1 MESLHE
7 ERVDVFISFKN
18 TDFSGNKTR
27 DAEIAR
33 QLYEELTTRKV
44 ATFYSSTTLLSL
56 GQAVYKKSIDEAL
69 ESTKVLVVVSTD
81 IKFLE
86 SEWVKYEW
94 ESFHQDI
101 LSGMKKNAQIVPYFA
116 SFTREQTP
124 RSLRDLQTFNI
135 DNNSISEVADFVV
148 NSLSN
153 IALHNFPHGVKNES
167 DEGLSL
173 KSNLSHKKVRA
184 SLYASDAGKEYDR
197 LKVQAKN
204 THWCDM
210 TVLNKVI
217 SKIDRNPIWV
227 LDIGCAYNYVG
238 NMRFSNMPNVRVLGV
253 DISEKCLEFA
263 EKTSDKQKFTF
274 AKIDLEDPFMEEQL
288 REVMASLNIEKFDI
302 MFGAL
307 LLLHLKKPVTVL
319 KKLRKFLADD
329 GYMVV
334 RGSDDGSVIALNDDG
349 LVRKI
354 IDKCN
359 NTVGFSDRQNGRK
372 LYNQLVSAGYKD
384 VKVETFLK
392 DLSGKD
398 IDERDELFFERFS
411 YRINYYD
418 KILKAD
424 PTNEQKRSDYL
435 FMKYALEELEETF
448 ANQDFWYCEHDF
460 IAYGKK

>member
-1 MESLHE
+1 MEDHLHE
-7 ERVDVFISFKN
+7 V
-18 TDFSGNKTR
+18 
-27 DAEIAR
+27 
-33 QLYEELTTRKV
+33 
-44 ATFYSSTTLLSL
+44 
-56 GQAVYKKSIDEAL
+56 
-69 ESTKVLVVVSTD
+69 
-81 IKFLE
+81 
-86 SEWVKYEW
+86 
-94 ESFHQDI
+94 
-101 LSGMKKNAQIVPYFA
+101 
-116 SFTREQTP
+116 
-124 RSLRDLQTFNI
+124 
-135 DNNSISEVADFVV
+135 
-148 NSLSN
+148 
-153 IALHNFPHGVKNES
+153 
-167 DEGLSL
+167 
-173 KSNLSHKKVRA
+173 
-184 SLYASDAGKEYDR
+184 
-197 LKVQAKN
+197 
-204 THWCDM
+204 
-210 TVLNKVI
+210 
-217 SKIDRNPIWV
+217 
-227 LDIGCAYNYVG
+227 
-238 NMRFSNMPNVRVLGV
+238 
-253 DISEKCLEFA
+253 
-263 EKTSDKQKFTF
+263 
-274 AKIDLEDPFMEEQL
+274 ME
-288 REVMASLNIEKFDI
+288 SLNIEKFDI

-398 IDERDELFFERFS
+398 IDDRDELFFERFS

-435 FMKYALEELEETF
+435 FMKYALEELEEIF

>member
-1 MESLHE
+1 MDSLHNE
-7 ERVDVFISFKN
+7 KVDVFISFKN
-18 TDFSGNKTR
+18 SDFSGDKTR
-27 DAEIAR
+27 DSEIAR
-33 QLYEELTTRKV
+33 QLYEELTSRKI
-44 ATFYSSTTLLSL
+44 ATFYSSASLLSL
-56 GQAVYKKSIDEAL
+56 GQAIYKKSIDEAL
-69 ESTKVLVVVSTD
+69 ESTKVLVVIATD
-81 IKFLE
+81 IRYLE

-101 LSGMKKNAQIVPYFA
+101 LSGMKKHAQIIPYLA
-116 SFTREQTP
+116 AFTREQTP
-124 RSLRDLQTFNI
+124 RSLRDMQTFVI
-135 DNNSISEVADFVV
+135 DENSISSVADFVV
-148 NSLSN
+148 NSLNN
-153 IALHNFPHGVKNES
+153 IKMHNFPHGTTES
-167 DEGLSL
+167 DSQFEI
-173 KSNLSHKKVRA
+173 KSNLGSKKLRA
-184 SLYASDAGKEYDR
+184 SLYASDSGREYER
-197 LKVQAKN
+197 LKIQAKN

-210 TVLNKVI
+210 AVLNKI
-217 SKIDRNPIWV
+217 IAQFDRKPIWI

-238 NMRFSNMPNVRVLGV
+238 NLRFGNMPNVKVLGI

-263 EKTSDKQKFTF
+263 EKTSDKEKFTF
-274 AKIDLEDPFMEEQL
+274 AKLDLEDPMMEEHL
-288 REVMASLNIEKFDI
+288 HELMTSLNIEKFDV

-307 LLLHLKKPVTVL
+307 LLLHLKKPITVL

-334 RGSDDGSVIALNDDG
+334 RGSDDGSVLALNDDG

-384 VKVETFLK
+384 VKFESFLK
-392 DLSGKD
+392 DSSGKD
-398 IDERDELFFERFS
+398 IDGRDELFFERFS

-435 FMKYALEELEETF
+435 FMKYALEELEEIF
-448 ANQDFWYCEHDF
+448 SNHDFWYCEHDF